1 MSADVSGE
9 PELASVIERLNGALM
24 AVVAQV
30 RAERAMTADL
40 ARSWQ
45 DGGHLLQQRAEGVV
59 KRFGQQTE
67 LLDALLPFGPIA
79 AELARRG
86 QSVAVLLGQFPG
98 QQWNEALPLGD
109 VVRAAA
115 GRIQDF
121 ARVNVTA
128 YPDVQVAAEAVEP
141 VIHVLAELLDN
152 AARFSRPTSDV
163 LVTFDRGSAGWTVI
177 IDDHGIGVH
186 EDDAAD
192 VARRLQ
198 RSSWR
203 SVAELGNPPRLG
215 LAVVAAYTKRL
226 GVEVQLTKSPKQA
239 GMRAQVQIRWVHL
252 RTPDGRPARPAALEV
267 AEPTGESLFGVAS
280 GPGSATL
287 PRRKPG
293 QHEPDFEQFPSRRGA
308 AGASGTGLTEP
319 ASGTNFGGA
328 SGSNSPPGRPP
339 RACEDDPA
347 PHSPGRDEVEQ
358 REGDRVNGEWLGDF
372 FGQRDDAEAQRPVPP
387 MDEPAAGLSGS
398 ESKGEGHD

>member
-1 MSADVSGE
+1 MSGD
-9 PELASVIERLNGALM
+9 PELASILERLNGALM

-45 DGGHLLQQRAEGVV
+45 DGGHLLQQRAESVV
-59 KRFGQQTE
+59 KKFGQHAE
-67 LLDALLPFGPIA
+67 LLDVLLPFGPIA

-109 VVRAAA
+109 AVRAAA

-121 ARVNVTA
+121 TRVDVTA
-128 YPDVQVAAEAVEP
+128 YPGVHVAAEAVEP

-152 AARFSRPTSDV
+152 AARFSRPASDV
-163 LVTFDRGSAGWTVI
+163 LVTFDQGSAGWTVV
-177 IDDHGIGVH
+177 IDDHGTGVH
-186 EDDAAD
+186 EDDAPD

-215 LAVVAAYTKRL
+215 LAVVSAYTQRFG

-252 RTPDGRPARPAALEV
+252 RTPDGRPARPAVFEV
-267 AEPTGESLFGVAS
+267 AEPTGGSPPGVAS

-287 PRRKPG
+287 PRRTPG
-293 QHEPDFEQFPSRRGA
+293 QHEPDFEQFPSRRGV
-308 AGASGTGLTEP
+308 AGAPGPGGNKPDGGTYFD
-319 ASGTNFGGA
+319 GT
-328 SGSNSPPGRPP
+328 SGSAALAGRTPKG
-339 RACEDDPA
+339 CEDEPE
-347 PHSPGRDEVEQ
+347 PLSPGRDEVEQ
-358 REGDRVNGEWLGDF
+358 SGGNRVNGEWLGDF
-372 FGQRDDAEAQRPVPP
+372 FGQRGGAEAQLSPLPI
-387 MDEPAAGLSGS
+387 DETPAGRTGS
-398 ESKGEGHD
+398 EHKGEGDD